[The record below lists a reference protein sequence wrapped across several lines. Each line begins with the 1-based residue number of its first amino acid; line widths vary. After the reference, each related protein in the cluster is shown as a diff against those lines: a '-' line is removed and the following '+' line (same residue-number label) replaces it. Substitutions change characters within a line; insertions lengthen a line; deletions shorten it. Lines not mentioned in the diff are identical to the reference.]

1 MSYLLGLKPFSR
13 KELVM
18 DHTYESSTVEMDR
31 AGYASLEDQLLNN
44 KGAKADP
51 NQDIREKVEPKEK
64 TPSQSK
70 KFVFKRGDESLELD
84 DDYEME
90 FMADKR
96 PTKLTLRE
104 LKDRAAGD
112 IAVKNRMHSLAEE
125 KKRVQSTFKQFADL
139 ARTDPLAALEFIS
152 NKAKESDS
160 EFEYSKYIEK
170 LAEQAEKLGQMDEK
184 ERKAF
189 ELEKKLAKA
198 EQDLSRKERTEAVVL
213 RKQEMLADYP
223 EIGDSQFGQMVDA
236 VLSNEEL
243 LDGLESEHDVM
254 NKVEELIQETLT
266 QRDIMTVI
274 SEINPSYLKDNGLI
288 FSLSDQLRQNPDLD
302 EEDVRDIVRQIIGPE
317 ERVQRRAPV
326 QSDRQ
331 RDMQTLSNK
340 ARQGNSVSNM
350 RNQSASP
357 YELLTQQLLERKQ
370 EISKTPLYKR

>member
-1 MSYLLGLKPFSR
+1 
-13 KELVM
+13 M

-31 AGYASLEDQLLNN
+31 VGYASLENQLLNN

-51 NQDIREKVEPKEK
+51 NQDIREKVESKEK

-112 IAVKNRMHSLAEE
+112 IAIKNRMHSLAEE

-152 NKAKESDS
+152 NKANESDS

-302 EEDVRDIVRQIIGPE
+302 EEDVRDIVRQIIGTE

>member
-1 MSYLLGLKPFSR
+1 
-13 KELVM
+13 M
-18 DHTYESSTVEMDR
+18 DHAYEASTVEMDR
-31 AGYASLEDQLLNN
+31 TGYASLEDQLLNN

-51 NQDIREKVEPKEK
+51 NQDIREKTESKEK
-64 TPSQSK
+64 APSQSK
-70 KFVFKRGDESLELD
+70 KYVFKKGDQSLELD
-84 DDYEME
+84 DDYEIE

-152 NKAKESDS
+152 KKANESDS

-170 LAEQAEKLGQMDEK
+170 LAEQAEKLGQMNDEQ
-184 ERKAF
+184 RKAW

-213 RKQEMLADYP
+213 RKQELLADYP
-223 EIGDSQFGQMVDA
+223 EIGDQQFGQMVDT
-236 VLSNEEL
+236 VLSSEEL
-243 LDGLESEHDVM
+243 LEGLENEHDVM
-254 NKVEELIQETLT
+254 NRVEELIQETLT
-266 QRDIMTVI
+266 QRDILSVI
-274 SEINPSYLKDNGLI
+274 REINPDYANDNKLI

-302 EEDVRDIVRQIIGPE
+302 EEDVRDIVRQLIGNKPTL
-317 ERVQRRAPV
+317 QREAL
-326 QSDRQ
+326 QNKQMSDRQ
-331 RDMQTLSNK
+331 KDIRTLSNK
-340 ARQGNSVSNM
+340 ARQGTPESSL
-350 RNQSASP
+350 RTQSATP